1 MYLSGHPPKKQA
13 SGEEADRRHSHVLG
27 TNILSIG
34 MGVIKYLLLLL
45 LRLHSAFGACPAAI
59 ISCCSSKGERDDEF
73 DRKFARPPSASP
85 PGAAKSREGES
96 LYGNLED
103 QVS

>member
-1 MYLSGHPPKKQA
+1 MYLSSILLESKHRGR
-13 SGEEADRRHSHVLG
+13 EADRRHSHVLG

-34 MGVIKYLLLLL
+34 MGVIKYLLL

-73 DRKFARPPSASP
+73 DRKFARSPASP